1 MKINADFTQRA
12 AVKFAEA
19 DWVPSPMPGVERKML
34 DRIGEEVARA
44 TSLVRYA
51 PGSAFSAHTHDGG
64 EEYLVLVYRP
74 FPDLQPY
81 AETGPIFL
89 HAAPCARHPDVAET
103 PDLFSRTRRLLIRGY
118 GADNRILY
126 GTGEVVAMEDVAET
140 AAGLLDRGE
149 VAYVHLRSAS
159 NNCYQCR
166 IERG

>member
-1 MKINADFTQRA
+1 
-12 AVKFAEA
+12 
-19 DWVPSPMPGVERKML
+19 ML
-34 DRIGEEVARA
+34 A
-44 TSLVRYA
+44 
-51 PGSAFSAHTHDGG
+51 
-64 EEYLVLVYRP
+64 YRP

-89 HAAPCARHPDVAET
+89 HAAPCARHPDTAES

-126 GTGEVVAMEDVAET
+126 GTDEVVAMEDVAET